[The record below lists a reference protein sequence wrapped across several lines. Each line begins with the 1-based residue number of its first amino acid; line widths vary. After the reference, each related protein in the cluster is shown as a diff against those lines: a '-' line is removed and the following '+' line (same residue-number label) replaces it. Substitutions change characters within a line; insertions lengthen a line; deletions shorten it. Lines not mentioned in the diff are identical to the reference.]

1 MKKVL
6 FIFILT
12 VLIISEITTV
22 FIARIKFYPDL
33 LFSHAVKLQKK
44 NDFEKAEEYYRKA
57 DKAGS
62 IHAKCAMFM
71 MIYENVKDEE
81 KLKVYKDEY
90 KAEKKQCKSFALEG
104 TWDD

>member
-12 VLIISEITTV
+12 LLIISETAAV
-22 FIARIKFYPDL
+22 FVVRIKFYPDL
-33 LFSHAVKLQKK
+33 LFSNAVKLQKK

-62 IHAKCAMFM
+62 IRAKCAMFM
-71 MIYENVKDEE
+71 MVYENIKDEE
-81 KLKVYKDEY
+81 KLKAYKAEY
-90 KAEKKQCKSFALEG
+90 KAEKKPCKSFALEG
-104 TWDD
+104 IWDD